1 MLDTQSIKK
10 DFPILKNNPNL
21 IYLDSAASSLKPAC
35 VINKIKEYYEEYG
48 VNVHRG
54 VYGLSYK
61 ATDEYEETRG
71 VVAKFINALDEEIVF
86 TKGATASLNLVAS
99 SYGMDNINEGD
110 EIIVSELEHHS
121 SVMPWQEIVKTK
133 KAKLVFVP
141 LDEDGRITV
150 QNFKKV
156 LTNKT
161 KIVAL
166 TYVSNVM
173 GYVSPI
179 KEIIDLAHSVNAL
192 VIIDAAQAAPHLK
205 IDVKA
210 IDADFLAFSAHKM
223 LGPSGLGVLYG
234 KYNLL
239 NSLKPIE
246 FGGDMNDY
254 VEKYNSTFKDAPYK
268 FEAGTP
274 LISEVIAFKEAI
286 HYLEKIGMDN
296 IHAHEQKLM
305 SLAIDGLNKIDGI
318 TVYNKTCET
327 GVISFNINGI
337 HPHDAATIFDQ
348 NNVALRAGHHC
359 AQLITSWLG
368 CVGTLRASFYLY
380 NDEQDVKK
388 FIESVKQAAEYFKE
402 WNI

>member
-1 MLDTQSIKK
+1 MLDTKSIKK
-10 DFPILKNNPNL
+10 DFPILTNNPGL
-21 IYLDSAASSLKPAC
+21 AYLDSAASSLKPSC

-61 ATDEYEETRG
+61 ATDEYEETRN
-71 VVAKFINALDEEIVF
+71 VVAKFLNAASEEIVF
-86 TKGATASLNLVAS
+86 TKGTTASLNLVAA
-99 SYGMDNINEGD
+99 SYGMDNIDEGD

-121 SVMPWQEIVKTK
+121 SVMPWQEVAKVK

-141 LDEDGRITV
+141 LDNEGRITV
-150 QNFKKV
+150 ENFKRV
-156 LTNKT
+156 LTEKT
-161 KIVAL
+161 KVVAL

-173 GYVSPI
+173 GYISPI
-179 KEIIDLAHSVNAL
+179 KEIITLAHSVNAI
-192 VIIDAAQAAPHLK
+192 VIVDAAQAAPHLK
-205 IDVKA
+205 LDVKE

-223 LGPSGLGVLYG
+223 LGPTGLGVLYG
-234 KYNLL
+234 KYKLL
-239 NSLKPIE
+239 NNMRPIE

-254 VEKYNSTFKDAPYK
+254 VEKYDSTFKDAPYK

-286 HYLEKIGMDN
+286 SYLDKLGMEN
-296 IHAHEQKLM
+296 VHKHEQELM
-305 SLAIDGLNKIDGI
+305 KFALSELSKIDGI
-318 TVYNKTCET
+318 TIYNPTCET

-337 HPHDAATIFDQ
+337 HPHDASTIFDQ

-359 AQLITSWLG
+359 AQLITTWLG
-368 CVGTLRASFYLY
+368 CVGTLRASLYIY
-380 NDEQDVKK
+380 NDKQDVEK
-388 FIESVKQAAEYFKE
+388 FVEAVKQAAEYFKE